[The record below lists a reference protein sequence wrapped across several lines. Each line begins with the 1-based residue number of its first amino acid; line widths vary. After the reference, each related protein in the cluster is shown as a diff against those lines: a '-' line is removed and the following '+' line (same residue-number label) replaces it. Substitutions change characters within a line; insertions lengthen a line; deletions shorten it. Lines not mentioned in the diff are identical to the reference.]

1 MTASPAISGGSA
13 SRTCSSVS
21 WRPAFATVNCAPP
34 WKSIPKL
41 SPPNAMAVAP
51 ASSRTPEIE
60 KYSFQPPTKSTLSN
74 TPTSPWPLAL
84 RRYWPWRPPS
94 GPARGGP
101 RGRRATRGG
110 RGDHYGREH
119 REHDPD
125 GQQHREAPNRPA
137 REREQDERGD
147 QGRYVAV
154 QDRPVTLVVAGLD
167 RAPRRLAAPDLLF
180 DALEDNDVGVSGD
193 PDGENDAGD
202 SWQRHRYGDDH
213 DKPPQQEGVDQ
224 QSEVGDDAER
234 PVDNEQQQEHQPEP
248 DERGQKPALQ
258 GTQPE
263 RRTYSGLRDHLHVDR
278 ERARVEHG
286 FELFGL
292 VLG

>member
-51 ASSRTPEIE
+51 AVGEQPEE
-60 KYSFQPPTKSTLSN
+60 G
-74 TPTSPWPLAL
+74 A
-84 RRYWPWRPPS
+84 
-94 GPARGGP
+94 
-101 RGRRATRGG
+101 
-110 RGDHYGREH
+110 GDHYGREH